1 MKNIRTWLKNIPL
14 PDDPIYRE
22 QAPILQT
29 LIVGLIIVGIVSL
42 LLAII
47 TIGIFSLAF
56 VILFVWLLT
65 YFVSL
70 GLLRRRHFLA
80 SLNLLS
86 FSLAFGL
93 FFLFIPRGTKTEGNV
108 YMLLLLPILLS
119 GLIGTRRMMWT
130 MVGLLVALFIAI
142 GMLETTMPAVVGYM
156 PYNPQFNFTGGL
168 SFLIVAC
175 LPAMI
180 IDRFSNKLRSS
191 LRTLID
197 REQELVEV
205 RNQQETVISERT
217 AHLQRAL
224 AEVERREQ
232 ALNHTL
238 EALQRSQES
247 VRKLSVPVLPV
258 LPQVL
263 AVPLIG
269 DLDQERAE
277 TLMNNTLAAVIR
289 ERTRYIIFD
298 ITGVPVVDTRVARVL
313 LQTADALRLMGTRVI
328 LVGIQPEVAQTIVSL
343 GLDLDAFITQP
354 DLRSAI
360 ASLSEYD
367 SCRSPLREV

>member
-1 MKNIRTWLKNIPL
+1 
-14 PDDPIYRE
+14 
-22 QAPILQT
+22 
-29 LIVGLIIVGIVSL
+29 
-42 LLAII
+42 
-47 TIGIFSLAF
+47 
-56 VILFVWLLT
+56 
-65 YFVSL
+65 
-70 GLLRRRHFLA
+70 
-80 SLNLLS
+80 
-86 FSLAFGL
+86 
-93 FFLFIPRGTKTEGNV
+93 
-108 YMLLLLPILLS
+108 MLLLLPILLS